1 LESSADLVLL
11 VTGLAIGIINSLAG
25 AAGLLGLIALE
36 EVVGLGTADANR
48 SLRPSALG
56 IGLGGMWGFSR
67 AGRRIPSRAWIYG
80 LAALPGA
87 VAGTLFAIA
96 LPVLVYRLALLGV
109 ISVVLVQQ
117 LRPGTGELTTAP
129 DRLPTWVSLLL
140 FFLVGL
146 HMGFVQVGTGLVA
159 IAALTRVMS
168 RDLVAVNSAKM
179 AIELVSSA
187 TSTAMLAAG
196 GHINW
201 PVALPLA
208 LGAGLGSFLASRW
221 SVRKGHGAVRMVV
234 IGICGSVLAWLGWQ
248 ALAD

>member
-1 LESSADLVLL
+1 M
-11 VTGLAIGIINSLAG
+11 INSLAG

-48 SLRPSALG
+48 TLRPSALG
-56 IGLGGMWGFSR
+56 IGLGGMWGFRR
-67 AGRRIPSRAWIYG
+67 AGWRVPPRAWIYG

-96 LPVLVYRLALLGV
+96 LPVLVYRLALVGV
-109 ISVVLVQQ
+109 VSVVLIQQ
-117 LRPGTGELTTAP
+117 LRPASSELTDAP
-129 DRLPTWVSLLL
+129 ERRPAWVGPLL

-159 IAALTRVMS
+159 IAALTSVMS

-179 AIELVSSA
+179 AIVLVSSA

-196 GHINW
+196 GHIHW
-201 PVALPLA
+201 PAALPLA
-208 LGAGLGSFLASRW
+208 LGAGLGSFLGSRW
-221 SVRKGHGAVRMVV
+221 SVARGHRAVRLVV
-234 IGICGSVLAWLGWQ
+234 LTISFAVLLRVGWQ
-248 ALAD
+248 VVTSAS